1 MKVNMRIGTRIL
13 AGYGLALV
21 VVGIVGVVAYRGTT
35 ELVDSAD
42 LVAHTHKVKE
52 AIFEVR
58 SSLKDAETGQ
68 RGFLLT
74 GEDRYLEPYQQGV
87 KAIDLYLQEARELT
101 VDNSNQQ
108 KRLNALQSVIAVKL
122 AELAETIAVRRQR
135 GEQAAVQVVL
145 TDKGKKAM
153 DEIRTIIGEMDDQE
167 NDLLKRRSDE
177 AKATSHF
184 ATSAIIF
191 GGILVL
197 VLISTAG
204 RFIQLSITRPL
215 AEFMQFVGRVG
226 MAT

>member
-42 LVAHTHKVKE
+42 WVTHSHKVKE
-52 AIFEVR
+52 AVFEVR

-68 RGFLLT
+68 RGFLVT
-74 GEDRYLEPYQQGV
+74 GAERYLEPYHDGV
-87 KAIDLYLQEARELT
+87 KAVDRYFQEARDLT
-101 VDNSNQQ
+101 VDNPNQQ
-108 KRLNALQSVIAVKL
+108 KRLNTLQPLITAKL
-122 AELAETIAVRRQR
+122 AELAETIALRRQR

-153 DEIRTIIGEMDDQE
+153 DEIRQVIGAMDEEE
-167 NDLLKRRSDE
+167 NELLKQRGDRD
-177 AKATSHF
+177 KATARF
-184 ATSAIIF
+184 ATSAIVF

-197 VLISTAG
+197 GLISTA
-204 RFIQLSITRPL
+204 
-215 AEFMQFVGRVG
+215 
-226 MAT
+226 